1 MSQTKYKLPDD
12 IKQQCLA
19 LVKGYK
25 RRLELQKQ
33 RRDEILYSS
42 HAFNVTPYVIIED
55 KKMVV
60 LGAVLPR
67 GNSTSDATYSK
78 AQRLEALEH
87 STNAKSLKAVEQA
100 KVTIGYN
107 IQDDTIRGK
116 LEKAIWLNCLGGRN
130 NPYKVHDLPTIDKD
144 LFYEYKRAFLYQIAI
159 NMEYL

>member
-25 RRLELQKQ
+25 RRVELQRQ

-42 HAFNVTPYVIIED
+42 HTFKAEPYVVIKEG
-55 KKMVV
+55 KQVV
-60 LGAVLPR
+60 LGTVLPR
-67 GNSTSDATYSK
+67 GNSSVDATYSK
-78 AQRLEALEH
+78 AQQLDALEH
-87 STNAKSLKAVEQA
+87 SANAKSLWAVDQA
-100 KVTIGYN
+100 RLTVGYN
-107 IQDDTIRGK
+107 ITDDIIRGK
-116 LEKAIWLNCLGGRN
+116 LEKAIWLNCISGRAY
-130 NPYKVHDLPTIDKD
+130 PYTIHDLPTIGRD